1 MEDYNIIWHIELYD
15 EQGKHIGDEYFA
27 REEAAKQYIEIN
39 KEMWQ
44 QEDLSWSIGGE
55 TLWL

>member
-15 EQGKHIGDEYFA
+15 KQGKHIGDEYFA